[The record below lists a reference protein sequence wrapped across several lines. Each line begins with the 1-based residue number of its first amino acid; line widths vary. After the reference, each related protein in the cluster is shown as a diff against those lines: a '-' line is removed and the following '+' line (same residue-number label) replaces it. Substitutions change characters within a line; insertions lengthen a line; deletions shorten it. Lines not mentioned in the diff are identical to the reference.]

1 MVDIKIVCACE
12 RRQLAIRYFT
22 GFTGCAEKST
32 SGQYDTTKKK
42 KKKKKK
48 KSRPFTI
55 PGDI

>member
-22 GFTGCAEKST
+22 GFTGKNLRQ
-32 SGQYDTTKKK
+32 GNTTLQKKK